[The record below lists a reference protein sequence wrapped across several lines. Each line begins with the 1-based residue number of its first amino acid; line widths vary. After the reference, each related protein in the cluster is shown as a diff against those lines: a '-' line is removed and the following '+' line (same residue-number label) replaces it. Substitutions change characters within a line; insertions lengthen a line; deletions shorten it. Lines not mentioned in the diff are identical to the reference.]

1 MFDSSSNG
9 WFVGVWWSWSA
20 AAWCVSIGDVSFMFP
35 LNDFIYV
42 YIFTKTY
49 SNYIYIYQSMY
60 PQTTKNMHHWI
71 VSINST
77 KKKRWVATLFVDCQP
92 HPCWLWQNI
101 PKKGWVF
108 NHHSCGSVT
117 PSFCGSSIYY
127 RSSTWVTMSTST
139 TTSPT
144 SASTTELGT
153 CWPNEATLSDFRWV
167 VPCVLKEG
175 WLLVVGEFKS

>member
-1 MFDSSSNG
+1 MFHSCFL
-9 WFVGVWWSWSA
+9 W
-20 AAWCVSIGDVSFMFP
+20 MT
-35 LNDFIYV
+35 LYM
-42 YIFTKTY
+42 YIFLLKHTQTI
-49 SNYIYIYQSMY
+49 YIYINQCIPKQLKTCITELFQST
-60 PQTTKNMHHWI
+60 QL
-71 VSINST
+71 

-167 VPCVLKEG
+167 VPCVLKKG